1 MAEEIVPS
9 LASSSPAAGPI
20 VHRVVLWNVR
30 PDTTAEQIEALNVKG
45 RELLLQI
52 PGVED
57 LSSGVALEPD
67 APYKYYALITLSS
80 VEMVGAFNQ
89 HPLHALF
96 GELYFNH
103 IIAGHSVVDYAILK
117 T

>member
-1 MAEEIVPS
+1 MAEETVHSFTKPQPTPG
-9 LASSSPAAGPI
+9 LA

-30 PDTTAEQIEALNVKG
+30 PDTTEEQIKALNLKG

-57 LSSGVALEPD
+57 MWGGVALETD
-67 APYKYYALITLSS
+67 APYRYYALITLSS
-80 VEMVGAFNQ
+80 PEMIEVFNQ
-89 HPLHALF
+89 HPLHTQF

-103 IIAGHSVVDYAILK
+103 LITDHYVVDYVIK